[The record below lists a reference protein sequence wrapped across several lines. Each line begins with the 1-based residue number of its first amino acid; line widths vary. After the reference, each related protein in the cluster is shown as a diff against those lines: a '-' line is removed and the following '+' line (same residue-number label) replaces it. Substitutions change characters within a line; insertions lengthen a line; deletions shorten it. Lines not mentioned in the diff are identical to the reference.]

1 MLCCFLTSLSPQLT
15 KREGSEIATQI
26 VSALLEKRMKIFFV
40 THLFTFA
47 HNMFERRM
55 QNAIFLRAQRE
66 KGGTRTFKL
75 VEGEPLETSYGED
88 LYNEIFLVQEET
100 KVVARPEG

>member
-1 MLCCFLTSLSPQLT
+1 M
-15 KREGSEIATQI
+15 
-26 VSALLEKRMKIFFV
+26 FFV

-47 HNMFERRM
+47 HHMFERGM

-66 KGGTRTFKL
+66 KDGTRTFKL